1 MFILQALSKNRKDT
15 VLNYG
20 QLLKTHNL
28 NNNEQIT
35 ETIAFHEDEYYQEIR
50 RTSEDKYI
58 INLVKNKPAKEIIE
72 DDLKFIEKKP
82 KRIEENEEFVEEEN
96 E

>member
-1 MFILQALSKNRKDT
+1 MFILQTLSKNRKDT

-28 NNNEQIT
+28 SNNEKIN
-35 ETIAFHEDEYYQEIR
+35 EIIIYNEDEYYQEIR
-50 RTSEDKYI
+50 RTPKNRYI

-72 DDLKFIEKKP
+72 DNLKFIEKYQKNR
-82 KRIEENEEFVEEEN
+82 KKTCERK
-96 E
+96 